1 MFIIAHLGEHNNN
14 KIINVFS
21 LIKKIVTIA
30 QFWSLFY
37 VNSDIYIYSSGEFS
51 NTGKCNIYKPMDEW
65 WLIDSDDFIKQIADP
80 VIEKVSANRIKYVFS
95 MADP

>member
-1 MFIIAHLGEHNNN
+1 MGCD
-14 KIINVFS
+14 
-21 LIKKIVTIA
+21 
-30 QFWSLFY
+30 LFT
-37 VNSDIYIYSSGEFS
+37 

-80 VIEKVSANRIKYVFS
+80 VIEKVSANRIKYVFT

>member
-1 MFIIAHLGEHNNN
+1 MFELGCD
-14 KIINVFS
+14 
-21 LIKKIVTIA
+21 L
-30 QFWSLFY
+30 
-37 VNSDIYIYSSGEFS
+37 FS

-95 MADP
+95 MPDP